1 MTVQH
6 PSTVVHRAL
15 FQALIEMRERAGES
29 NDKVVWHLA
38 DLFHT
43 IVLDLESASL
53 GERSYDDVFQTLTD
67 RVGEKGLGRWWQA
80 KLADL
85 DIRMKNDEVCR

>member
-1 MTVQH
+1 MIVQL

-15 FQALIEMRERAGES
+15 FQALIEMRARAGES
-29 NDKVVWHLA
+29 NDKLVWHLA

-53 GERSYDDVFQTLTD
+53 GERSYDEVLQTLTD
-67 RVGEKGLGRWWQA
+67 RVGEKGLGRWWAA
-80 KLADL
+80 KIADL
-85 DIRMKNDEVCR
+85 DIQMQTREVA